1 MWPIPFFTFNRLPT
15 CKILNKV
22 VIGRKKKLAVQSFCD
37 FTNWDKF
44 EGKRRY
50 IKHGTSSRLFS
61 VSCTAPLLV
70 ISAFEP
76 FGNWSNNSVKGVILA
91 K

>member
-1 MWPIPFFTFNRLPT
+1 M
-15 CKILNKV
+15 NKV
-22 VIGRKKKLAVQSFCD
+22 VNGRKNKLAVQSFCD
-37 FTNWDKF
+37 FANWHKF

-50 IKHGTSSRLFS
+50 IKHVTSSRFS
-61 VSCTAPLLV
+61 VSCTVPLLV